1 MGGGETRRVDFKV
14 VEKLPTQGKACGL
27 GAMFCPTTGI
37 RPALLPHPA
46 VILVLVEPSQSFHQ
60 KWLFTKSQVLVK
72 AYTFFWRVC
81 RHFSIMHKRKPV
93 ADKFIMRLSQ
103 ADTQR
108 LESVC
113 YDGLQACY

>member
-14 VEKLPTQGKACGL
+14 VEKPPTQGKACGL
-27 GAMFCPTTGI
+27 GAMFCPTTDI

-46 VILVLVEPSQSFHQ
+46 VSISG
-60 KWLFTKSQVLVK
+60 QVLVK
-72 AYTFFWRVC
+72 AHMFFWRVC

-93 ADKFIMRLSQ
+93 ADKFIMPLSQ

-113 YDGLQACY
+113 YDGLQACYQSCPE